1 MIVDNDDDNRDD
13 DNRVCD
19 VKKMIAIMVIVI
31 VFV

>member
-1 MIVDNDDDNRDD
+1 MIVDNDDDNLDD

-19 VKKMIAIMVIVI
+19 VKKTLIMVIVI

>member
-13 DNRVCD
+13 DNSVCD
-19 VKKMIAIMVIVI
+19 VKNMMAIMVIVI